1 MPSDTNSAPGR
12 EIHPPKRAIGKMRIH
27 RRCSC
32 SSWMQ
37 WQLMR
42 QYPCSF
48 EFSELYL
55 IALLDEV
62 YSKRSGTFLHDCE
75 EARMVRP
82 ASCIRISLGYKPLLN
97 NAVCMYT
104 RRSRRMSS
112 VQARG
117 RYWRC
122 ILRPRI
128 FAIRFSWR
136 LFVMMMM

>member
-1 MPSDTNSAPGR
+1 
-12 EIHPPKRAIGKMRIH
+12 
-27 RRCSC
+27 
-32 SSWMQ
+32 MQ
-37 WQLMR
+37 FVDAVWQLMR

-136 LFVMMMM
+136 LFVMMMMRRASPRQYCSASGTQAR